1 MDFISLDEVEATLR
15 ELKKQVDLAR
25 IDKESPSL
33 KQDLDIKYQR
43 TQVLYKEGR
52 FKEAETLETQRLLV
66 LVALHGFA
74 DKRTIESMN
83 TLGSLRFNAKGQLGG
98 GDLLDTA
105 IALRIKT
112 QGASHPDT
120 LASLASKVAN
130 LHQSGR
136 SSEAV
141 QLGQHVVD
149 MCKASLA
156 PSDPARL
163 RAMSNLASVY
173 TSKGDLTKAEELL
186 LEILRI
192 REDTLPYD
200 DPDTVRSRVNLSGVY
215 FGQKR
220 WKDAVLLL
228 EPVLSIR
235 RRTMGDSHPMTMS
248 IARQLVYAY
257 SELKGHT
264 DNLTIQLLILN
275 TAKKTHGEDH
285 ELTLDALLS
294 LIPTYIQRQMWKET
308 IETTEQVLEKQ
319 KKRLPADE
327 RMVIDLS
334 SHLDT
339 LMREFPNRE
348 CKVSDVSNIIYR
360 PLSLDSRQIRRAYIT
375 KGGRSDP
382 LEATLLRTS
391 LDALPSYEALSYV
404 WGKDQSVGKLTLNGH
419 CIDITPNLQ
428 GVLVQLRSSTEDRLI
443 WIDAICINQED
454 PKERSKQVQLMREIY
469 SNARRV
475 IVWLGEEAE
484 DTKAGVEFLK
494 ALEVHPSPK
503 EHAADALRT
512 APSDLTAMLNGIG
525 ELLLNRSYWNRL
537 WIVQEVMCAKD
548 LVVHCGSLTVG
559 YEILGKI
566 YNIILEA
573 VGVLIQERHP
583 ATPRY
588 LRIVNQLLSGGGQS
602 SWRKPTSTGM
612 PLEELLRSHW
622 LSECSDPKD
631 RIYALLGISSL
642 RKSTHPG
649 LKVDYSQSTSEV
661 YRGATRA
668 IVEETGRLDVLC
680 LVTEA
685 GTHAVTKTYRAR
697 QPFLPSW
704 VPDWN
709 VHRRTAFSLIS
720 THPHSKASGN
730 AKAEFGFSG
739 DGTRLNVTGLGIS
752 SLEYCAQRFEMA
764 QMRLKDI
771 MKLFLGWR
779 KSTLDYSRPWR
790 GGGVNSWLKKFYSML
805 NTNEPEDTWPVTDAD
820 WSRWESTSL
829 LPGPVDSALSEQE
842 KQFLRTT
849 YQFCVGR
856 RLFYFKD
863 PGPSSLGC
871 FNIGLCPNEATE
883 GDLLC
888 VIPGCPMPIILHPVD
903 EHFLVVG
910 EAYVPDYMMG
920 EAMEGKPQLQIF
932 TLH

>member
-1 MDFISLDEVEATLR
+1 MDFISLDDVEATLE
-15 ELKKQVDLAR
+15 ELKKQVDRAR
-25 IDKESPSL
+25 IDKDSPSL
-33 KQDLDIKYQR
+33 KHDLDIKYQR

-52 FKEAETLETQRLLV
+52 FKEAETLESQRLLV

-74 DKRTIESMN
+74 DKRTIRSMD
-83 TLGSLRFNAKGQLGG
+83 TLSSLRFNAKEQQGG

-105 IALRIKT
+105 IALRIET
-112 QGASHPDT
+112 QGANHPDT
-120 LASLASKVAN
+120 LASLASKVAHLQN
-130 LHQSGR
+130 LGQFP
-136 SSEAV
+136 EAV
-141 QLGQHVVD
+141 QLGQYVVD
-149 MCKASLA
+149 MCKGSLA
-156 PSDPARL
+156 RSDPARL
-163 RAMSNLASVY
+163 RGMSNLASVY
-173 TSKGDLTKAEELL
+173 ASGGDPTKAEELL

-192 REDTLPYD
+192 REETLPYD

-228 EPVLSIR
+228 EPVLSLR

-248 IARQLVYAY
+248 IARQLAYAY
-257 SELKGHT
+257 SELKGQT

-275 TAKKTHGEDH
+275 TAKKTYGEDH
-285 ELTLDALLS
+285 EQTLDALLG
-294 LIPTYIQRQMWKET
+294 LVPTYIQRRMWKDA
-308 IETTEQVLEKQ
+308 IETTEQILEKQ
-319 KKRLPADE
+319 KRRLPADDP
-327 RMVIDLS
+327 MIIDLS

-348 CKVSDVSNIIYR
+348 CKVSDVSNIVYR
-360 PLSLDSRQIRRAYIT
+360 PLSLDSRQIRIAYIT
-375 KGGRSDP
+375 KGSRSDP

-404 WGKDQSVGKLTLNGH
+404 WGRDQSVAKLALNGH
-419 CIDITPNLQ
+419 CINITPSLQ
-428 GVLVQLRSSTEDRLI
+428 GAMMQLRSSTEDRLI

-454 PKERSKQVQLMREIY
+454 PEERSKQVQLMRDIY
-469 SNARRV
+469 SNAKRV

-494 ALEVHPSPK
+494 ALEVHSSPK
-503 EHAADALRT
+503 EHAADVLRA
-512 APSDLTAMLNGIG
+512 APSNLTAILNGIR
-525 ELLLNRSYWNRL
+525 ELLLDRSYWNRL

-559 YEILGKI
+559 YEILGKV
-566 YNIILEA
+566 YDIILQA
-573 VGVLIQERHP
+573 ILILVQEQHP

-588 LRIVNQLLSGGGQS
+588 LRIVNQLSGGGGQS
-602 SWRKPTSTGM
+602 SWREPTSTCM
-612 PLEELLRSHW
+612 PLEELLRAHW
-622 LSECSDPKD
+622 SSECSDPKD

-642 RKSTHPG
+642 KNSTHLG
-649 LKVDYSQSTSEV
+649 LKVDYSKSTSEV
-661 YRGATRA
+661 YRGATKA
-668 IVEETGRLDVLC
+668 IIEETGRLGVLC

-709 VHRRTAFSLIS
+709 VHRRTAISLARTNPLSKISENARAKFEFSS
-720 THPHSKASGN
+720 
-730 AKAEFGFSG
+730 
-739 DGTRLNVTGLGIS
+739 DGTCLDVTGLGIS
-752 SLEYCAQRFEMA
+752 SLEHCGKRFEMV

-771 MKLFLGWR
+771 MTLFLGWR
-779 KSTLDYSRPWR
+779 QSIVDYSRPSRR
-790 GGGVNSWLKKFYSML
+790 GGPDIWLRKFYSML
-805 NTNEPEDTWPVTDAD
+805 NPDKPDTWLVTEAD
-820 WSRWESTSL
+820 WARWELTSV
-829 LPGPVDSALSEQE
+829 LPGPVDSALSERE

-856 RLFYFKD
+856 RLCYLKD
-863 PGPSSLGC
+863 SGPGSLDGY
-871 FNIGLCPNEATE
+871 NLGLCPNEATE

-888 VIPGCPMPIILHPVD
+888 AVLGCPVPIILHPVD

-910 EAYVPDYMMG
+910 EAYVPDYMSG
-920 EAMEGKPQLQIF
+920 EAMEGNPPLQIF